1 MGGHLKLIFNSKRF
15 KELQK
20 ENEELKNLIESFKD
34 KEERLKR
41 FEDLIKK
48 ARIEYAAIALKKDQT
63 VQKLE
68 ALENDKAKLN
78 GEVHKISSEIK
89 QLREI
94 KLSEHNQLLTI
105 NNALSDSNKT
115 SANNNPDDLSKTK
128 NIIHKEIEAAEN
140 RRKEIALEII
150 RLKKIFEETRP
161 KIVELKKVKADL
173 NIEIEKKKEEISSL
187 IERQKLASQKQLE
200 SFNPTLNRENEEQL
214 RRSKEIQSRINQLRD
229 QETTLLDKL
238 NTSRK
243 ELEYLDK
250 QIEEKNLL
258 INNETEIKESLENL
272 ARAESSKNELI
283 FEMDIKIGAKEAQL
297 FSLTEDC
304 KAKTESLNILNLEN
318 QQLLEELHSKSE
330 RLKRLNESIE
340 ISTVRITDLDY
351 SLSILDEELHTLTNE
366 VENKRSVKAEI
377 ESQISDKMTTK
388 VELEEVLKDLRETTS
403 ILAQLKKDI
412 ERGSGHSA
420 KRFTGVLQYYS
431 TMINEMYKRKVDLEK
446 VIVQKE
452 KDVSDKDCL
461 IEERQSVLNEM
472 QNDLYIRQH
481 RVNLFEDLARAITK
495 QRIFL
500 ESSTH
505 ILEKPNSNHIE
516 QQEKMILNSEL
527 PHGKLLEFE
536 NALKELLNNS
546 DKYSS
551 DITSNR
557 VSIEKELIENKRGL
571 NDLNQ
576 NIRNS
581 TNELLDLRNSIDKIK
596 IEHEE
601 HRLAINKL
609 AALKKKL
616 ENEITKHQIVIEK
629 YAKFKEMIRQEQE
642 LIKMKRELSAS
653 NKSPDYSKAGEKTFE
668 PHNPNWIK
676 L

>member
-1 MGGHLKLIFNSKRF
+1 LILNSKRF

-78 GEVHKISSEIK
+78 GEVQKISSEIK
-89 QLREI
+89 KLREI

-105 NNALSDSNKT
+105 NNTLSDSSKT
-115 SANNNPDDLSKTK
+115 YTFNNPDDLSKTK

-140 RRKEIALEII
+140 KRKEIALEII
-150 RLKKIFEETRP
+150 RLKKIFEEARP
-161 KIVELKKVKADL
+161 KIVELKKIKANL

-187 IERQKLASQKQLE
+187 IERQKLALQRQLE
-200 SFNPTLNRENEEQL
+200 NFDPTLNKENEEQL
-214 RRSKEIQSRINQLRD
+214 RQSKEVQSRINQLRD
-229 QETTLLDKL
+229 QETTLIDKL

-250 QIEEKNLL
+250 QLEEKNLL
-258 INNETEIKESLENL
+258 IKSETEIKESLENL
-272 ARAESSKNELI
+272 TRAESLKNELI
-283 FEMDIKIGAKEAQL
+283 FELDIKIGAKEAQL
-297 FSLTEDC
+297 YSLTEDC
-304 KAKTESLNILNLEN
+304 KAKTESLDILNLEN
-318 QQLLEELHSKSE
+318 QQLLEELHSKNE
-330 RLKRLNESIE
+330 KLKRLNESIE
-340 ISTVRITDLDY
+340 IATARITDLDY
-351 SLSILDEELHTLTNE
+351 SLSILDEELNTLTKE
-366 VENKRSVKAEI
+366 MENKKSEKAKI
-377 ESQISDKMTTK
+377 DSDINEKITTK

-431 TMINEMYKRKVDLEK
+431 TTINEMYKRKVDLEK
-446 VIVQKE
+446 VILQKK
-452 KDVSDKDCL
+452 KDVNDKDCL
-461 IEERQSVLNEM
+461 IEERQSALNEM
-472 QNDLYIRQH
+472 ENDLYIRQH
-481 RVNLFEDLARAITK
+481 RLDLFEDLARAITQ
-495 QRIFL
+495 QRVFL
-500 ESSTH
+500 ESGTH
-505 ILEKPNSNHIE
+505 ILKEQNSNNIE

-536 NALKELLNNS
+536 NALKELINNS

-551 DITSNR
+551 DLTSNR
-557 VSIEKELIENKRGL
+557 VSVEKELIENKKRL
-571 NDLNQ
+571 NELNQ

-581 TNELLDLRNSIDKIK
+581 TNELSDLRDSIDKIK

-609 AALKKKL
+609 AALKEKL
-616 ENEITKHQIVIEK
+616 ENEITKHQIVIDK

-642 LIKMKRELSAS
+642 LIKMKRELLAS
-653 NKSPDYSKAGEKTFE
+653 NKSPDHSNAGEKTFE